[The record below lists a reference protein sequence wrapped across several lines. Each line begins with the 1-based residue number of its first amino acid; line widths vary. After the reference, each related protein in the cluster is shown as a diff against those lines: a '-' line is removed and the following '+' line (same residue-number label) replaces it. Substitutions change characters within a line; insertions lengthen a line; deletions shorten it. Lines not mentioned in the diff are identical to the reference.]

1 MKNINRKLNDF
12 KTQNGIK
19 DKGPLSILVQ
29 LSRLAQIKRFP
40 LEIDDLLTGKK
51 GQVAQL
57 SGAFLRNILKDHGI
71 ARRLTSEGGRTS
83 RGSIAL
89 ATSYINLLNSLYE
102 DGVRDFAQVERY
114 WVEQVREYF
123 HNLPFHLAVSP
134 AKSFSASINDLFF
147 EVKKRQSEHPGTH
160 FMGIMLQHL
169 VAAKLKI
176 ILSND
181 NILVHGS
188 SVADAPTSREGDFEI
203 GDTVIH
209 CTTSPGAPLME
220 KCARNIQDGKQ
231 PIIIT
236 IFERVAAAIG
246 SIDEAG
252 LNGQI
257 EVWDIQQ
264 FLSTN
269 IFEHSLVDKRKSKIT
284 ISKLI
289 DEYNRI
295 IDEVENNPSL
305 KILYGTST

>member
-1 MKNINRKLNDF
+1 MKNLNHKLRDF
-12 KTQNGIK
+12 QIQNGIK
-19 DKGPLSILVQ
+19 DKGSLSILVQ
-29 LSRLAQIKRFP
+29 LSRIVQTKRFP
-40 LEIDDLLTGKK
+40 LAVNDFLTAGK

-57 SGAFLRNILKDHGI
+57 SGTFLKNILKDYGI
-71 ARRLTSEGGRTS
+71 TQRLTSEGGRTS

-89 ATSYINLLNSLYE
+89 TTSYINYLNALYE
-102 DGVRDFAQVERY
+102 EGTKDFAQAERY
-114 WVEQVREYF
+114 WVEQVLEYF

-134 AKSFSASINDLFF
+134 TKSFSSCINDLFT
-147 EVKKRQSEHPGTH
+147 EVKVRQSEHPGTH

-176 ILSND
+176 ILPND
-181 NILVHGS
+181 HIPVHGA
-188 SVADAPTSREGDFEI
+188 SVADAPTSRVGDFEI

-220 KCARNIQDGKQ
+220 KCERNLQEGKQ

-236 IFERVAAAIG
+236 TYTRVAAAI
-246 SIDEAG
+246 SHIDDAG
-252 LNGQI
+252 LAGRV

-269 IFEHSLVDKRKSKIT
+269 IFEHSLVNKRKAKIT